1 MGPFLGKD
9 LAMPAMGGDIDS
21 ITVSG
26 ISGGSFAAT
35 QLHTIYSDTIKGAGL
50 IIGGPYGDNHI
61 EKTTWS

>member
-35 QLHTIYSDTIKGAGL
+35 
-50 IIGGPYGDNHI
+50 
-61 EKTTWS
+61 